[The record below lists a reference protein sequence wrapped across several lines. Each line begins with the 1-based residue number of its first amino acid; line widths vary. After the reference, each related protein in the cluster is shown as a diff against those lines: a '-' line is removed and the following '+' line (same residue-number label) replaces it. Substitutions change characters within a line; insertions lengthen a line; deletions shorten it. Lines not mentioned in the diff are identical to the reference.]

1 MTTIYA
7 NYQVCSTWDL
17 DAICEQLGITRER
30 VQSYY
35 VKWDALHLSYLDEDG
50 DEVEEEFEPNQWS
63 ASDNFDWKRPD
74 SVVEEEEAA
83 E

>member
-7 NYQVCSTWDL
+7 NYQICSTWDL
-17 DAICEQLGITRER
+17 DEICSDLKITRKQVKE
-30 VQSYY
+30 YY
-35 VKWDALHLSYLDEDG
+35 VKWDALHLTYVDRKGNEIDK
-50 DEVEEEFEPNQWS
+50 EIEPNVFS

-74 SVVEEEEAA
+74 SVVEEQEAA

>member
-17 DAICEQLGITRER
+17 DEICENLEITREQ
-30 VQSYY
+30 VKSYY
-35 VKWDALHLSYLDEDG
+35 VKWDELVLTYIDSDG
-50 DEVEEEFEPNQWS
+50 DEQEVEIPPTGFP
-63 ASDNFDWKRPD
+63 ASEFDWKRPH
-74 SVVEEEEAA
+74 SVVEEAA